1 MKKFLLL
8 LSLFF
13 SLGLMFKTKAADT
26 DVSEYP
32 FAIYSKPVTG
42 TAGETITISLEMKN
56 ESPVSGFQVD
66 IVLPEGI
73 EFVKDEYDYYEAD
86 KSMSR
91 LISTKSHTFESN
103 LQPDGS
109 LRLLCYSGKNTA
121 FEGNDGEVAI
131 FEIKISND
139 AIIGSSTI
147 LLKEIVLTDD
157 QGTNMKCPDSSFTL
171 TILKNITL
179 NDKGWATFSSNTN
192 LQVETSGVK
201 VCTGTCDGTKVSTA
215 ATGNSIIPAN
225 EGVLLRGEAGQK
237 VSFSVAESGSSLA
250 QNELLPTSTTSGLE
264 SIPTTGKV
272 YVLNG
277 DEFLVYAAEEFV
289 PNKAYLHL
297 SGAGAELRISSEDES
312 TSIENIT
319 TDNNAKEAYSLQ
331 GQRLIQ
337 SQKGMSIINGEK
349 VFVK

>member
-1 MKKFLLL
+1 MKK
-8 LSLFF
+8 
-13 SLGLMFKTKAADT
+13 LMT
-26 DVSEYP
+26 VLMS
-32 FAIYSKPVTG
+32 AI
-42 TAGETITISLEMKN
+42 A
-56 ESPVSGFQVD
+56 
-66 IVLPEGI
+66 
-73 EFVKDEYDYYEAD
+73 
-86 KSMSR
+86 
-91 LISTKSHTFESN
+91 LISTTTQAQSTDISGMDYAIYLENPTVNDKDEVTVSVMMNNTEEVTAFQFALILPDEISILKNKNKYRIQLSEERLINSEEVEDDHG
-103 LQPDGS
+103 LQIS
-109 LRLLCYSGKNTA
+109 LKANGTIQVICYSYESIPFA
-121 FEGNDGEVAI
+121 GNNGEVATI
-131 FEIKISND
+131 TFKAPIGKYKIELCDQIITKLNSQNIEPKNVISEI
-139 AIIGSSTI
+139 TV
-147 LLKEIVLTDD
+147 LKD
-157 QGTNMKCPDSSFTL
+157 
-171 TILKNITL
+171 ITL